1 MQLDPEIKNIVVL
14 RIYFS
19 VKINVVIVMRA
30 LFLYQ
35 KITVNADNVVVL
47 IIEDSLVQQRYLAA
61 LNLKLFLTL
70 E

>member
-1 MQLDPEIKNIVVL
+1 
-14 RIYFS
+14 
-19 VKINVVIVMRA
+19 MRP

-61 LNLKLFLTL
+61 LNLKLFVTF